1 MQIRRVGNT
10 PQLLPKREIRHGRG
24 AEGAG
29 LPAGSVP
36 RFVRLNPEL
45 DVNQYAHNAWTIRD
59 GFFNGPVRTIAQT
72 PDGYLWLGTELGLLR
87 FDGVRCVQ
95 WQAPGDERLPSSN
108 VRRLLAS
115 RDGRLWIGTD
125 SGLVNWKGIN
135 LTKYAE
141 FAGRK
146 VGGLLEDREGAIWAG
161 IVEPTG
167 KLCRVQS
174 AAVQC
179 FGEDGIFGESLE
191 PSYEDSPGNLWVAAQ
206 TGYGDGRPVLPNA
219 IQFSLLASR
228 ASLKAKTGRSSLAS
242 TTV

>member
-135 LTKYAE
+135 LTVRRICGAKSEWALGGS
-141 FAGRK
+141 GRSDLGRHCRAYRETLQSPK
-146 VGGLLEDREGAIWAG
+146 RGG
-161 IVEPTG
+161 
-167 KLCRVQS
+167 
-174 AAVQC
+174 
-179 FGEDGIFGESLE
+179 
-191 PSYEDSPGNLWVAAQ
+191 
-206 TGYGDGRPVLPNA
+206 PVLWRRWHLRR
-219 IQFSLLASR
+219 ISGTFI
-228 ASLKAKTGRSSLAS
+228 
-242 TTV
+242 